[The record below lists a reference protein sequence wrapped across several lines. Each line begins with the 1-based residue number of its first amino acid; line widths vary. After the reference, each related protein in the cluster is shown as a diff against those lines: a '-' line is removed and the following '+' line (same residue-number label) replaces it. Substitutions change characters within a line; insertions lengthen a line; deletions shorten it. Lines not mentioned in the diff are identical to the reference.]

1 MIGAHLVWIWKPQWP
16 PMFCLIHTQKIPV
29 KFAVDNLRS
38 PGGLALELFQS
49 VPYGKRAI
57 LVAKQK
63 NVDELFNAVSYLIDR
78 RRTLKTC
85 DSRQPKGRR

>member
-1 MIGAHLVWIWKPQWP
+1 M
-16 PMFCLIHTQKIPV
+16 
-29 KFAVDNLRS
+29 
-38 PGGLALELFQS
+38 ALELFQS

-78 RRTLKTC
+78 RSYAEDMRRKTTQRKEVMGANKNPYDKTYLKGRTLNLFIIGKMSTLGMV
-85 DSRQPKGRR
+85 P